1 MINCFKANIIN
12 VVPVVM
18 NKYTRSNE
26 IAEYPFSG
34 MISIRKEG
42 K

>member
-1 MINCFKANIIN
+1 MQCLWSSSDKF
-12 VVPVVM
+12 
-18 NKYTRSNE
+18 TRSNE